1 MRLTYLYVKLVILFI
16 DLEKW
21 VSHVYQLSRFN
32 LKAWLWPIWFFN
44 YFINVIV
51 EFWRGIFATFIIYLQ
66 FEDRKFYYR
75 RFVFFNWFLN
85 FSWNAAYLSFEG
97 SQLVLL
103 CYHVVLV
110 EKIINIIFGSL
121 DRVKLIFCELS
132 SLLLAYP
139 WA

>member
-85 FSWNAAYLSFEG
+85 FSWNAVYLSFEG

-132 SLLLAYP
+132 SLLLAHP